1 MKTDADY
8 NPSPEQIDA
17 VLAFIPAF
25 EREDFVPPSVETRP
39 GQLPNH
45 DFSEALSRFHSAV
58 YDSGFVFSFD
68 WPAWQDEAR
77 RYYDQPELLRRADL
91 QVIRKLITV
100 HVRKERFC
108 EGHLPAAVESGHM
121 AAVLHRLKQL
131 RMAPGSSRPEKLA

>member
-1 MKTDADY
+1 MTDADY
-8 NPSPEQIDA
+8 HPSPQQIEA
-17 VLAFIPAF
+17 VLAFLPAF
-25 EREDFVPPSVETRP
+25 ERKDFVRSSVEARP
-39 GQLPNH
+39 GQFPNH
-45 DFSEALSRFHSAV
+45 VFPDALSRFHSTV

-108 EGHLPAAVESGHM
+108 EGHLPAVVESGHM
-121 AAVLHRLKQL
+121 AAMLHRLKQL
-131 RMAPGSSRPEKLA
+131 RMASGSSRPEKPA